1 MVNERFR
8 KSVSIGEETSK
19 EMMRRLT
26 LPIYSFA
33 DFNIV
38 WLNDTNR
45 YWEIKK
51 CEESRFGIVAHL
63 NYVWWFDLR
72 KKILNVS
79 PGKYK
84 ILFRLQCDDFRNN
97 ALKQLNFTITSG
109 LLSIFTTTVDFTT
122 GANSEW
128 KFITLGVF
136 TLDQYLDLDIALI
149 DHRNNEKLSLDLDF
163 MCFIK
168 ENDSGG
174 FPDIEKF
181 LERSL

>member
-84 ILFRLQCDDFRNN
+84 ILFRLQCDFYNHRGFHNWGKLRMEVYHTRGVYFRPI
-97 ALKQLNFTITSG
+97 LG
-109 LLSIFTTTVDFTT
+109 L
-122 GANSEW
+122 G
-128 KFITLGVF
+128 
-136 TLDQYLDLDIALI
+136 Y
-149 DHRNNEKLSLDLDF
+149 
-163 MCFIK
+163 C
-168 ENDSGG
+168 
-174 FPDIEKF
+174 PY
-181 LERSL
+181 